1 MSILQD
7 YSMTI
12 IKVYNILVFVENLK
26 YSECSWNTSSS
37 KFSTFVLC
45 CDTLYVWLYAH

>member
-12 IKVYNILVFVENLK
+12 IKVYNILVCREL
-26 YSECSWNTSSS
+26 CSWNTSSS